1 MKSAGVARLPV
12 HMRRHGGGVPVDG
25 PLLAG
30 RGRGG
35 GRGVGLQQHLDK
47 RQRGQQLELIIFA
60 SASQFH
66 IYLPWGQH
74 LFSIV
79 S

>member
-1 MKSAGVARLPV
+1 MKSAGVTGQSYLPV

-30 RGRGG
+30 RGRGR

-47 RQRGQQLELIIFA
+47 RQIGQQLELETKVHPKLLGP
-60 SASQFH
+60 SPS
-66 IYLPWGQH
+66 
-74 LFSIV
+74 
-79 S
+79 